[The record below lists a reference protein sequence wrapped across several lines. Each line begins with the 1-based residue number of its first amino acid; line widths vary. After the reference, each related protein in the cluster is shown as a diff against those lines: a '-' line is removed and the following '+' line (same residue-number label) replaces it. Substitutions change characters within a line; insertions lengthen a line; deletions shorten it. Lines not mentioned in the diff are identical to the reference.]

1 MARPDDPGPARLAA
15 AERRR
20 RTGAAAGVAIVVV
33 AIAIAVVFGLAR
45 GDDQGRLVLDAVA
58 LHEREAAGPPP
69 VPAPDASEP
78 RASFSRNATQAGWVP
93 ASAREDRL
101 DGRTAVTVVWGR
113 GGRRVAYTLISGAP
127 LDPPEDARRTGRRGV
142 LLHSFEVGT
151 RTAVTWGQ
159 EGGTAVISA
168 VGVSRAA
175 LYALAGGRPRE
186 GAR

>member
-1 MARPDDPGPARLAA
+1 MARSDDPGEASLAT

-33 AIAIAVVFGLAR
+33 AIATAVVFGLAR

-58 LHEREAAGPPP
+58 LHEREAGGPPP
-69 VPAPDASEP
+69 DPAPDAAEP
-78 RASFSRNATQAGWVP
+78 RASFSRNARQGGWAPAG
-93 ASAREDRL
+93 AREDRL
-101 DGRTAVTVVWGR
+101 DGRSALTVVWER
-113 GGRRVAYTLISGAP
+113 GGRRVAYTLIAGAP
-127 LDPPEDARRTGRRGV
+127 LGPPEGARRTGRRGV
-142 LLHSFEVGT
+142 LLHSFEVGP

-175 LYALAGGRPRE
+175 LYALAGGR
-186 GAR
+186 ARRAR